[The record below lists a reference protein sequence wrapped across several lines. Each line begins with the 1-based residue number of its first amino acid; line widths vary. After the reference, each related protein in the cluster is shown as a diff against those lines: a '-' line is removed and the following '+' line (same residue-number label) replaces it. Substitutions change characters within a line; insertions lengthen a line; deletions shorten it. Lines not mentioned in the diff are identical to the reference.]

1 MKPEIILKNV
11 NVTIPILNSSSVSL
25 KKLLVSQVLPKIDI
39 NSSLVHV
46 TALKNINLEIYDG
59 DRVGILGNNGAGKT
73 TLLRLISGA
82 YKPTIGSRK
91 VNGSIVS
98 LIDIQSGL
106 NLEATGYENIIYR
119 GILLGKNKKEILQK
133 IDEIVDFSELKE
145 FIHLPTSTYST
156 GMLIRLGFS
165 ILTSFE
171 SDILIM
177 DEWLSV
183 GDTNYR
189 VKAKKRLTE
198 YINNSKIVI
207 MASHDTKILKSFCNK
222 LYNIEG
228 GELFSYKKNK
238 V

>member
-1 MKPEIILKNV
+1 MKLGIKLKNV

-25 KKLLVSQVLPKIDI
+25 KKRLVSQVLPKIDV

-46 TALKNINLEIYDG
+46 TALKNINLEINDG

-82 YKPTIGSRK
+82 YKPTIGSRN
-91 VNGSIVS
+91 VYGNIVS
-98 LIDIQSGL
+98 LIDLQSGL

-119 GILLGKNKKEILQK
+119 GILLGKNKEEILQK

-145 FIHLPTSTYST
+145 FIHLPASTYSS

-183 GDTNYR
+183 GDKNYR
-189 VKAKKRLTE
+189 AKAKKKLTE
-198 YINNSKIVI
+198 YINKSKIVV
-207 MASHDTKILKSFCNK
+207 MASHDTQILNSFCNK
-222 LYNIEG
+222 LYRIEG
-228 GELFSYKKNK
+228 GELFSL
-238 V
+238 